1 MLSNERLMA
10 RRIRPTLRMR
20 LMIPL
25 VLILVMVMLLI
36 GVSVLMLVTQLE
48 TEAWH
53 KRQGEAARMAA
64 DAVSEPIKHA
74 IETMIYLA
82 LFDVDQLR
90 TNPMLVQQVIMPDRE
105 LLEVVRLDA
114 QGRVLANGSRDEGLL
129 ASQFAVTLS
138 QWFQQASAGKS
149 YFGDVQISADRTPYL
164 ILALPISDGGVI
176 AARLRIDV
184 LWEAVDDI
192 RFGDRGQVYVVDQN
206 GRLIVHTDR
215 ALMAAN
221 QNITSLPQAAS
232 LLQRPDELRF
242 AEYGDFEGV
251 QVVGVS
257 TQIEAT
263 DWILIAELPAEEA
276 YSTSWFTASML
287 VGFSVLYLLLT
298 ILVVQR
304 FVSHSVLKPLDKIK
318 EGLDQVIGGDLDYR
332 IDLSRGDEMGSVA
345 AGFDQMVESLHER
358 GQQLAEKIAE
368 QTQTAASLRQ
378 SEARYRAIVEDQTEL
393 ICRFQRNG
401 TLLFVNEAYCR
412 YFDKQCED
420 LLGHT
425 FIPLIPDEDRKFV
438 EAQVAS
444 LCLEK
449 PVVSYQHRV
458 LTSDGDICW
467 MEWTDRAIFN
477 EQNELFEFQSVG
489 RDITSKKLAEEEIR
503 QLNADLERRV
513 AERTHQLASANA
525 SLRAEIEARQA
536 AQTSLHA
543 SEERLRLALQAARAG
558 VWEWNIRTDQASWS
572 EENYR
577 LLGLIP
583 DLDEAS
589 YNNWLHCI
597 VAEDRP
603 MTHDAVVQAIRARS
617 TLDISFRVMLPD
629 GRIRWISNVGNITL
643 DAAGQPIGMYG
654 IQMDITE
661 RTHAEAQMRSSL
673 QEKETLLK
681 EIHHRVKN
689 NLQIISSLLSLQAD
703 SISDPYAWAQFRD
716 SQSRVRSMALIHERL
731 YRSGSL
737 ARIDFATYLHDLV
750 DVLLHTYSHNAEG
763 VTLQMK
769 TESVL
774 LDIDQATPCGLIVNE
789 LISNALKHAFPS
801 GKIGGKIGVEIGRDE
816 ATAAYQLV
824 VWDDG
829 VGIPSEVDV
838 EHTTS
843 LGLQLVSSLA
853 RQLGGAITVHT
864 SPGLGTRVVVY
875 FSEPN
880 DSKGA

>member
-1 MLSNERLMA
+1 
-10 RRIRPTLRMR
+10 MR

-25 VLILVMVMLLI
+25 VSILVMVMLLI
-36 GVSVLMLVTQLE
+36 GASVLILVTRLE

-53 KRQGEAARMAA
+53 KRQGEVARMAA
-64 DAVSEPIKHA
+64 YAVSEPIRHA
-74 IETMIYLA
+74 IETMVYLA
-82 LFDVDQLR
+82 LIDVEQLR
-90 TNPMLVQQVIMPDRE
+90 TNPMLIQQVIAPDRE

-114 QGRVLANGSRDEGLL
+114 QGRILANGGSDESLL
-129 ASQFAVTLS
+129 ASQFAITLS
-138 QWFQQASAGKS
+138 QWFQQASAGKY
-149 YFGDVQISADRTPYL
+149 YFGDVQISADRKSYL
-164 ILALPISDGGVI
+164 ILARPISDGGVI

-184 LWEAVDDI
+184 LWKVVDDT
-192 RFGDRGQVYVVDQN
+192 RFSDRGQVYVVDRD

-215 ALMAAN
+215 AVMAAN
-221 QNITSLPQAAS
+221 QTIAGLPQAAG
-232 LLQRPDELRF
+232 LLQHPDELRF
-242 AEYGDFEGV
+242 AEYVGFEGV

-263 DWILIAELPAEEA
+263 DWILIAKLPSEEA
-276 YSTSWFTASML
+276 YSTSWLTARML
-287 VGFSVLYLLLT
+287 VGFSILYLLLT

-304 FVSHSVLKPLDKIK
+304 FVAHSVLKPLEQIK
-318 EGLDQVIGGDLDYR
+318 DGLDRVIGGDLDYR
-332 IDLSRGDEMGSVA
+332 LGLSRRDEMGIVA

-393 ICRFQRNG
+393 ICRFQRDG

-420 LLGHT
+420 LIGHT
-425 FIPLIPDEDRKFV
+425 FIPLIPDEDHKFV
-438 EAQVAS
+438 EAQFAS

-449 PVVSYQHRV
+449 PMVSYQHRV
-458 LTSDGDICW
+458 LTNDGDICW

-477 EQNELFEFQSVG
+477 AQNELFEFQSVG
-489 RDITSKKLAEEEIR
+489 RDITSRRVAEEEIK

-513 AERTHQLASANA
+513 AERTHQLASVNA
-525 SLRAEIEARQA
+525 SLRAEITVRQA
-536 AQTSLHA
+536 AQASLHA

-558 VWEWNIRTDQASWS
+558 AWEWNIRTDQASWS

-577 LLGLIP
+577 LLGLVP

-603 MTHDAVVQAIRARS
+603 IAHDAVAQAITARS
-617 TLDISFRVMLPD
+617 SLDISFRVRLPD
-629 GRIRWISNVGNITL
+629 GRMRWINHVGNITL

-661 RTHAEAQMRSSL
+661 RTQAEAQVRASL

-731 YRSGSL
+731 YRSGDL

-750 DVLLHTYSHNAEG
+750 DVLLRTYSHNAEG

-769 TESVL
+769 IESVL

-789 LISNALKHAFPS
+789 LVSNALKHAFPS
-801 GKIGGKIGVEIGRDE
+801 GGGGKIGVEIGRDE

-829 VGIPSEVDV
+829 VGIPPEVDI

-853 RQLGGAITVHT
+853 RQLGGVITVHT
-864 SPGLGTRVVVY
+864 APGPGTRVVVY